1 MKPKTAKTWIA
12 SLIAIV
18 AAVLLSS
25 CGSLIP
31 GSGKLG
37 GIANRMNGNQL
48 LTLNQSTQGAPEKG
62 SAANNA
68 DQDGRQVATG
78 GIVNNF
84 YIGANSA
91 KQEAEKSVDAL
102 KAAANVSATGTG
114 TSQSSGSPG
123 VQPTDANKNN
133 SASNDA
139 KPTPEPAPP
148 TPTPSP

>member
-1 MKPKTAKTWIA
+1 MKPKTVRNPFVALAAIA
-12 SLIAIV
+12 
-18 AAVLLSS
+18 AAVVLSS
-25 CGSLIP
+25 CGTLP

-48 LTLNQSTQGAPEKG
+48 LTLNQSTTGETGKG
-62 SAANNA
+62 SAANQA
-68 DQDGRQVATG
+68 DREGRQIATG

-84 YIGANSA
+84 YIGKNAA

-114 TSQSSGSPG
+114 TSQSAGSPG

-133 SASNDA
+133 ASDNDA
-139 KPTPEPAPP
+139 TPTPP
-148 TPTPSP
+148 TAPTPSP